1 MVLLSLR
8 TLTSCVLLTT
18 SVTPAMVSVATRVEC
33 ANAVDCGQKL
43 LQNVGQ
49 QMVSKFKSW
58 SIVYPLMLTDN
69 YVE

>member
-1 MVLLSLR
+1 
-8 TLTSCVLLTT
+8 
-18 SVTPAMVSVATRVEC
+18 MVSVATRVEC

-58 SIVYPLMLTDN
+58 SIVYPLMLQICQKKFVVQPQRN
-69 YVE
+69 IE